1 MSEKKLW
8 EDYFDDL
15 NFIVLIRLE
24 LGELITGSLR
34 AFYSRISPSLVRTL
48 SLPANFY
55 RNEDLKVWRF
65 YLVLSRII
73 NVSINIF
80 FFHFIKLQSK
90 SLNRLTSSY
99 ILFCCLIVLYLWG
112 HFYDLKDFDLFN
124 GMILFWGIVKWTIG
138 FWEFIFLTII
148 K

>member
-80 FFHFIKLQSK
+80 FFHFIKLQTK

-99 ILFCCLIVLYLWG
+99 ILFCCLIVLYL
-112 HFYDLKDFDLFN
+112 
-124 GMILFWGIVKWTIG
+124 
-138 FWEFIFLTII
+138 
-148 K
+148 